1 MIAPSV
7 DRSSAPHINAAESD
21 LLLVPTDK
29 IDRNPDNPRIIFR
42 PGELDQLLDSIK
54 TYGVQ
59 VPISVYRQ
67 RRRFVLIDGE
77 RRWRCCAKLGITDIP
92 ALVQR
97 KPSPLENLLLMFN
110 IHALR
115 EQWDLLTIALKLNP
129 IIELIRA
136 DTGKEPTERE
146 LATKTGLTRA
156 VLRRCRYL
164 LNLPVEYHDLILT
177 ELEKPKAQQRLT
189 EDLFIEMERALKTVE
204 RAMPELIQD
213 AHEKDRIRRVLIDKY
228 EKDIIPNRVHFRK
241 IARIARAD
249 RTVNA
254 DRADAERALERLF
267 SNNQYSIEKAY
278 DETVSELYEERDIVA
293 RIDSLVDRLRSF
305 DRADLDDELRA
316 HLRILIAEAQQI
328 LESAE

>member
-213 AHEKDRIRRVLIDKY
+213 EHEKDRIRRAQIVQLMPIVPTRSARLRGCSLIINIRLRKLTTRPCRSCMRSATSSRASIVWLID
-228 EKDIIPNRVHFRK
+228 F
-241 IARIARAD
+241 ARS
-249 RTVNA
+249 TV
-254 DRADAERALERLF
+254 
-267 SNNQYSIEKAY
+267 
-278 DETVSELYEERDIVA
+278 
-293 RIDSLVDRLRSF
+293 RIWMMS
-305 DRADLDDELRA
+305 
-316 HLRILIAEAQQI
+316 
-328 LESAE
+328 